1 MDIENLENAPVI
13 PGIVTSPL
21 GRSLPTIAVLVNVNT
36 SDDVLGVC
44 LAWAAYTQKTIAGT
58 PTDYGVRQFGC
69 MPCGQPMLIAAPIAA
84 LNVDAYACP
93 YCGPGAAIPISQ
105 LFTPNQ
111 SW

>member
-44 LAWAAYTQKTIAGT
+44 LAWAAYTQ
-58 PTDYGVRQFGC
+58 
-69 MPCGQPMLIAAPIAA
+69 
-84 LNVDAYACP
+84 
-93 YCGPGAAIPISQ
+93 
-105 LFTPNQ
+105 
-111 SW
+111 